1 MALDYETIR
10 KVTEIDLPIT
20 NETLSVVERFYGV
33 SLSVDV
39 ERAKGE
45 LGLYDLETEL
55 SPKDRETIEGMLTV
69 NEVTLDNRSIYDLVM
84 VLIGLLP
91 QYERVS
97 IANVLAVDYAT
108 GDK

>member
-1 MALDYETIR
+1 MALDYKTIR
-10 KVTEIDLPIT
+10 KVTEIDLPIPK
-20 NETLSVVERFYGV
+20 ETLSVVERFCGV

-39 ERAKGE
+39 QRAKDE
-45 LGLYDLETEL
+45 LDLYDFEARL
-55 SPKDRETIEGMLTV
+55 SPQDWEIIQDALTV

>member
-1 MALDYETIR
+1 MALDYKTIR
-10 KVTEIDLPIT
+10 RVTEIDLPIT
-20 NETLSVVERFYGV
+20 NEALSVVERFGGV

-39 ERAKGE
+39 ERAKDE
-45 LGLYDLETEL
+45 LDLYDFETKL
-55 SPKDRETIEGMLTV
+55 SPKDWEIIQDALTV